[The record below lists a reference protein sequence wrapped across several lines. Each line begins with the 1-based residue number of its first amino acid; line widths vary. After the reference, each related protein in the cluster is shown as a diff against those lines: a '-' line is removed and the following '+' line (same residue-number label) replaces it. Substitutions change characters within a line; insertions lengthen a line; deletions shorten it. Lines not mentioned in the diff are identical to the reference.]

1 MSRNFM
7 NIFDY
12 KWLTFLL
19 FFQTLQSLDW
29 QLNSVTTFSMKIER
43 TFSSL
48 FRLHVSY
55 YYMMANDGGPWQ
67 PPPKATADFDAILC
81 DRRIGARALSFTL
94 PAFYSTNPPREE
106 VACGATFTRITSECT
121 CWLELENNS
130 SAMATVTQNTES
142 QIKLKLN
149 FSS

>member
-1 MSRNFM
+1 M
-7 NIFDY
+7 NCIYTCPSNSSIFGLGARFYDY
-12 KWLTFLL
+12 FFDENWTDFFLL
-19 FFQTLQSLDW
+19 
-29 QLNSVTTFSMKIER
+29 V
-43 TFSSL
+43 SSSCFL
-48 FRLHVSY
+48 LLH
-55 YYMMANDGGPWQ
+55 DGQWWRAMT
-67 PPPKATADFDAILC
+67 ATAKGHSQFWCNFVILC

-106 VACGATFTRITSECT
+106 AACGATFTRITSECT

-149 FSS
+149 FSSLCFCQSKE